1 MRHPY
6 DVDPAAAREAGT
18 VRAIVASLCVL
29 GLASL
34 MWVHSGVPGQPDDA
48 ATATAP
54 ATAFLP
60 APATPAESAQD
71 FGRPTQAD
79 VYPTPPPTF

>member
-6 DVDPAAAREAGT
+6 DIDRDAAREAGA
-18 VRAIVASLCVL
+18 VRAIVASLCVI
-29 GLASL
+29 GLASI
-34 MWVHSGVPGQPDDA
+34 MWVHSGVPGQPED
-48 ATATAP
+48 TAP
-54 ATAFLP
+54 TAAAATAFLP

-79 VYPTPPPTF
+79 VDPAPPPTF

>member
-6 DVDPAAAREAGT
+6 DIDRDAAREAGA

-48 ATATAP
+48 APTVAT
-54 ATAFLP
+54 TAFLP
-60 APATPAESAQD
+60 APATPAESAPD

-79 VYPTPPPTF
+79 VDPAPPPTF